1 MKKSLIKIGLIVG
14 LGSSLLGNDLSL
26 SKIDYIFDHKLQKC
40 RKAEFKEKQT
50 VKVLLEKGEG
60 IVDKQLDTVA
70 GVYTPILIHVKGEEY
85 FLDFFSTYGTCKMYH
100 DVIIKNDKSKKP
112 EEYIGLGEV

>member
-1 MKKSLIKIGLIVG
+1 MKKSLIKIGLIIG
-14 LGSSLLGNDLSL
+14 LSSSLLGNDLSL
-26 SKIDYIFDHKLQKC
+26 SKLDYMFDHKIQKC

-50 VKVLLEKGEG
+50 VKVILEKGDG
-60 IVDKQLDTVA
+60 IVDKQVDTVA
-70 GVYTPILIHVKGEEY
+70 GIYTPILIYVKGEEY

-112 EEYIGLGEV
+112 EQYIGLGEV

>member
-14 LGSSLLGNDLSL
+14 LSSSLLGNELSI
-26 SKIDYIFDHKLQKC
+26 SKLDYIFDHKIQKC

-50 VKVLLEKGEG
+50 VKVLLEKGDG
-60 IVDKQLDTVA
+60 IVDKQVDTVA
-70 GVYTPILIHVKGEEY
+70 GIYTPILIYVKGEEY
-85 FLDFFSTYGTCKMYH
+85 FLDFFSTYGTFKMYQ

-112 EEYIGLGEV
+112 EQYIGLGEV

>member
-14 LGSSLLGNDLSL
+14 LSSSLLGNELSI
-26 SKIDYIFDHKLQKC
+26 SKLGYMFDHKIQKC

-50 VKVLLEKGEG
+50 VKVLLEKGDG
-60 IVDKQLDTVA
+60 IIDKQVDTVA
-70 GVYTPILIHVKGEEY
+70 GIYTPILIYVKGEEY

-100 DVIIKNDKSKKP
+100 DVIIKNDKSKNP
-112 EEYIGLGEV
+112 EQYIGLEEF

>member
-1 MKKSLIKIGLIVG
+1 MKKSLIKIGLIIG
-14 LGSSLLGNDLSL
+14 LSSSLLGTDLSL
-26 SKIDYIFDHKLQKC
+26 NNLNYIFDHKIQKC

-50 VKVLLEKGEG
+50 VKVLLEKGDG
-60 IVDKQLDTVA
+60 IVDKQVDTVA
-70 GVYTPILIHVKGEEY
+70 GIYTPILIFVKEEEY

-112 EEYIGLGEV
+112 EQYIGLGEV

>member
-1 MKKSLIKIGLIVG
+1 MKKSLIKIGLILG
-14 LGSSLLGNDLSL
+14 LSSSLLGNELSI
-26 SKIDYIFDHKLQKC
+26 SKLGYMFDHKIQKC

-50 VKVLLEKGEG
+50 VKVILEKGDG
-60 IVDKQLDTVA
+60 IVDKQVDTVA
-70 GVYTPILIHVKGEEY
+70 GIYTPILIFIKGEEY

-112 EEYIGLGEV
+112 EQYIGLGEV